1 MAKRIRRKLYTTKDV
16 GFSLVGDTNKARPYE
31 DKFDDFIVYL
41 WRCMPSGI
49 LSQFQEWLSTALQ
62 EIGHDVSAKDID
74 LALSSIFLRMERRT
88 NDARRN
94 KNVQ

>member
-1 MAKRIRRKLYTTKDV
+1 MTNRVRRKLYTTKDV
-16 GFSLVGDTNKARPYE
+16 GFSLVSDTNKKRPYE
-31 DKFDDFIVYL
+31 DKFNDFIVYL

-62 EIGHDVSAKDID
+62 EAGHDVSTKDVD
-74 LALSSIFLRMERRT
+74 LALSSIFLRIERKA

-94 KNVQ
+94 RNV